1 MTPYHHS
8 SLGSYLAPIQCIT
21 ALPHVAVGRMCA
33 VQVAN
38 LFGRGADKLAFSGEN
53 GREQFAEDH
62 LGQIMDSADDP
73 FGGER

>member
-1 MTPYHHS
+1 MLHS
-8 SLGSYLAPIQCIT
+8 AVS
-21 ALPHVAVGRMCA
+21 AL
-33 VQVAN
+33 QVAN

-62 LGQIMDSADDP
+62 LGQILDSADDP